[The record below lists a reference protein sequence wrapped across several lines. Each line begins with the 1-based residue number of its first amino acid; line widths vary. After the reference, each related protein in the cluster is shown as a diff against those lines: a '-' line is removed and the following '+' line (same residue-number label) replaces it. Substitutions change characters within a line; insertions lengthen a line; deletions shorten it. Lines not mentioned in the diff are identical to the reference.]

1 MPTGVIINSL
11 SVLFGGLFGS
21 LLGDKLSTKFKT
33 ELTLIFGVASMGMG
47 INAIIQ
53 MKNMP
58 AVIFAVVLGT
68 GIGLLI
74 HFGRWI
80 DRGAVLMERP
90 ISKFFRVK
98 TIRYQI
104 PNLFQHSWQWL
115 SSFVPVGPVFMGY

>member
-1 MPTGVIINSL
+1 MIINSL
-11 SVLFGGLFGS
+11 AVLFGGLFGS
-21 LLGDKLSTKFKT
+21 LLGDRLSTKFKT

-68 GIGLLI
+68 GIGIGLLI

-104 PNLFQHSWQWL
+104 PNLFQHS
-115 SSFVPVGPVFMGY
+115 

>member
-98 TIRYQI
+98 IIRYQI
-104 PNLFQHSWQWL
+104 PNLFQQS
-115 SSFVPVGPVFMGY
+115 

>member
-68 GIGLLI
+68 GIGIGLLI

-90 ISKFFRVK
+90 ISKFFPRK

-104 PNLFQHSWQWL
+104 PNLFQHS
-115 SSFVPVGPVFMGY
+115 